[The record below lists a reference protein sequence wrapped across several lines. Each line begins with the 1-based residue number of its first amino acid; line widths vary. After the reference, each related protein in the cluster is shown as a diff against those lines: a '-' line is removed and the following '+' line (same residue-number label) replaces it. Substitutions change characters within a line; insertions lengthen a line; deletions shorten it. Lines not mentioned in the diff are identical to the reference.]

1 MIDKAIIPMKITL
14 TGAAGGLGFH
24 VAHALVAAGHTV
36 RGIDQSMRRD
46 SPVPLEIVNLLD
58 RNACYGLLQDAD
70 AVVHLANH
78 SNEFLRDKQRLLSE
92 NLTMNTNVFQAAC
105 ELGIKK
111 VVFASSIQ
119 AIGAGKK
126 NEDGRKPTIA
136 YLPIDGDLPAQ
147 PTNVYGLSKQLS
159 EEMLR
164 YYSREA
170 GMNCFALRFPWLV
183 ESEPEIQHFTKHYGQ
198 NTKQINE
205 AWSYLSMADASQ
217 LIVAILNSE
226 VEGFRIYCPVART
239 NRAGH
244 PTTTLL
250 ERHYTEV
257 PLKRQLGDSDGF
269 FDLSRITEDTGWVP
283 KDEWKFG

>member
-1 MIDKAIIPMKITL
+1 MKITL
-14 TGAAGGLGFH
+14 TGAAGRLGFH

-46 SPVPLEIVNLLD
+46 SAVPLEIVNLLD
-58 RNACYGLLQDAD
+58 RNVCYSLLDGAD
-70 AVVHLANH
+70 AIVHLANH
-78 SNEFLRDKQRLLSE
+78 SNEFLRDKQRILSE
-92 NLTMNTNVFQAAC
+92 NLTMNTNIFQAAF

-119 AIGAGKK
+119 AIGAGKRI
-126 NEDGRKPTIA
+126 EGGRTPTIA

-183 ESEPEIQHFTKHYGQ
+183 EAESDIQHFGRHYAQ

-205 AWSYLSMADASQ
+205 GWSYLSMSDASQ
-217 LIVAILNSE
+217 LIVAILNSQT
-226 VEGFRIYCPVART
+226 EGFRIYCPVAQT
-239 NRAGH
+239 NRAGQ
-244 PTTTLL
+244 PTSALL
-250 ERHYTEV
+250 KNHYAEI
-257 PLKRQLGDSDGF
+257 PLKRPLSDSDGL
-269 FDLSRITEDTGWVP
+269 FDISQITEDNGWIP
-283 KDEWKFG
+283 KDEWKMG